1 MNKNK
6 KIVSFVCAIA
16 MIFTMLSS
24 FTFAS
29 AAEEG
34 FTLST
39 PVVSTDGK
47 TITFDVGYVNIT
59 SGVASGHFDIDM
71 PSEVTSVDSGKVKTA
86 TFEDGKFSCSFMY
99 GAEATEDTTGTITTL
114 TLTLSTPLA
123 NAKDITIADASY
135 LDANDGTSY
144 EVGAATAGL
153 NAPTVQLPQD
163 PNAPTPKPVTTATP
177 KPVATA
183 KPAATDKPAIDK
195 PVTATKGF
203 VFGNPVVSS
212 DGTTIT
218 VEIKYVGIESGAA
231 SGHFEINM
239 PKEVTSVDSDKVKTV
254 TFEDGKF
261 SCSFMYGAEA
271 TEDTAGTI
279 TTLTLHLST
288 PLKYDN
294 QLKFD
299 NNAYIDANDGTSLE
313 VGSDG
318 VLASNVV
325 LPAFGGTE
333 PTPDVKGSIEL
344 KKAVTVKVS
353 DTPAEGV
360 SQYFIIPVV
369 KNADG
374 SNAKYEDDF
383 VTNYNGTKLTEDQ
396 YDNLLNGYFT
406 ADNVK
411 DLGVTSMEDVVN
423 GLSYSLYNSNIT
435 VAAQLVNRA
444 TGEIQNGNDTE
455 QSLTPAKPTAKPSE
469 PSISVKASSTTV
481 EFDKKFTVTAT
492 VKNAKDGA
500 KVAFTTNDDE
510 KYAVIFGTP
519 TEINSKGETKATYVA
534 NDEAGTVTITATYTD
549 TEGNEKS
556 ASVKV
561 TVKKASTTTGG
572 NNGTTS
578 GGGPGIIAPGNTGA
592 VTTPNTNTNYKPD
605 FQDLDSVEWARTAIN
620 GLAMRGMINGR
631 DQYTFDPNANITRA
645 EYCQILMG
653 AINALNAKGESTFA
667 DVPSTAWYYNAVSV
681 ASQLGIVSGYG
692 DGNFGPNDLITRQ
705 DMALMTYKT
714 AKIMNKSLE
723 PVNAEITFE
732 DSHEISDYAF
742 EAVMTLQKAGII
754 NGMTDTTFEPHSNA
768 TRAQSA
774 KVIFD
779 TFVDAQ

>member
-86 TFEDGKFSCSFMY
+86 
-99 GAEATEDTTGTITTL
+99 
-114 TLTLSTPLA
+114 
-123 NAKDITIADASY
+123 
-135 LDANDGTSY
+135 
-144 EVGAATAGL
+144 
-153 NAPTVQLPQD
+153 
-163 PNAPTPKPVTTATP
+163 
-177 KPVATA
+177 
-183 KPAATDKPAIDK
+183 
-195 PVTATKGF
+195 
-203 VFGNPVVSS
+203 
-212 DGTTIT
+212 
-218 VEIKYVGIESGAA
+218 
-231 SGHFEINM
+231 
-239 PKEVTSVDSDKVKTV
+239 

-481 EFDKKFTVTAT
+481 DKKFTVTAT

-534 NDEAGTVTITATYTD
+534 NDKAGTVTITATYTD

-754 NGMTDTTFEPHSNA
+754 NGMTETTFEPHSNA